1 MTKEQISME
10 DKMKVILRSDITN
23 VGRQGEIKEVSAGFA
38 RNYLVPKKLAME
50 ATPQNLK
57 IWERE
62 RVKLEKQREEIISAA
77 KEMAS
82 KLEAAEFSVKVKVG
96 ENNKVFGS
104 VTNSNIAKILEESG
118 FAVNKR
124 DILLSDSLKE
134 LGNYD
139 INIRLHPEVTAK
151 IKLSVISEKE

>member
-104 VTNSNIAKILEESG
+104 FTNSNIAKILEESG